1 MNEVIARAS
10 AKQAS
15 ASDPAA
21 SAFVSANAGT
31 GKTKLLTDRVL
42 RLLLAGAPADGILC
56 VTYTRTAAA
65 EMRNRIFRQLA
76 KWATISASDLG
87 NDLEKMGIST
97 PSQALR
103 LRARGLFA
111 KILDNDDGPRVE
123 TVHSFCQSI
132 LRRFPIEA
140 GIAPH
145 VQLVEDDEQ
154 QRLKAI
160 ARANILVSPSPE
172 LGIAVMLIAEA
183 SSESNVEDILNDF
196 ITKDLGFEASDCLA
210 RVEEHFRNDLGAVDA
225 ASNRVVVSNALAQI
239 DDEKLRAVATILQT
253 SDVVDH
259 IKRGAK
265 MDVFL
270 AQDQANRIKKWL
282 FLSDALFSA
291 GKPRSRLSNATMRR
305 ALPDMDDIQKQIIDL
320 IKPLLLDEAVHL
332 CRDRTLSLYQFS
344 IALYREYNRL
354 KAQRGLLDYNDLIS
368 RTNNLLAA
376 SEAAQWVAWKLDNG
390 IQHLLI
396 DEAQDTSPAQW
407 TLLRR
412 LTDEFFDGDGADL
425 QPAGRSELPER
436 TIFAVGDFKQSIYS
450 FQGADPLVMSQ
461 NRGELSKRANA
472 VKADFRDVPLSV
484 SFRSASPILDLVN
497 ATIPM
502 LDGIDD
508 FSTHEVARNGAGGF
522 VELWPVVKGDHD
534 DIVEVMAANQ
544 LARKVKS
551 WIGSRQLPSG
561 KLVGAGDI
569 LILLRK
575 RGKFF
580 ELLLSALQTEN
591 VQVAGADRMKLAEQI
606 EIQDLL
612 ALGDVMHLGAD
623 DLQLAAVLKSPL
635 FDITENQLFIL
646 AHDRGKASLLTRLM
660 RHRGANS
667 AIGKMANQLARW
679 QDRAA
684 EESVFGFFSFVL
696 VDGGRERFRYRLGRA
711 VDESLDHYLNLAQN
725 FALGGGVSLLEFLNL
740 IRSGGGEVKRDMD
753 ASGTDEVRVMTIHGA
768 KGLESPIVI
777 LPDLL
782 TPKNNHNSVLPS
794 TDGKV
799 HYWLPPSGFVR
810 PNFIEEALKKDK
822 LLRTRESNRL
832 LYVALT
838 RARDGLVIGGWEK
851 GHGVRKLEGS
861 DYAHLCDKISAMP
874 AARTR
879 DDGTILVSELQTM
892 VTADDSKDIISL
904 PPKKPVQDFADWLW
918 QKIPHNKKLGG
929 PIHPSQPGLGHVPQ
943 SIGSDCSIGKMSGHQ
958 LGGQMQ
964 SFGFVYGRLA
974 HRLLEQLPLIS
985 PVQRQERAQ
994 KIADQ
999 YYDLPT
1005 ASRDSLVQKVLALIE
1020 LPKFSLLFTRDALI
1034 EVPINGELNGIGI
1047 AGKID
1052 RLYVDERRIILADF
1066 KTGQP
1071 LAGHVPSSYLL
1082 QMALYH
1088 GLLREI
1094 YPGRNIECWLIWVD
1108 NLSHQVIERKAS
1120 DKALAALFAS
1130 QKVSF

>member
-1 MNEVIARAS
+1 MSQVIARAS
-10 AKQAS
+10 ANQAS

-42 RLLLAGAPADGILC
+42 RLLLAGAPADSILC

-65 EMRNRIFRQLA
+65 EMRNRIFKQLA

-87 NDLEKMGIST
+87 KDLEKMGIAT
-97 PSQALR
+97 PSQALWR
-103 LRARGLFA
+103 RARSLFA
-111 KILDNDDGPRVE
+111 EILDNDDGPRVE

-154 QRLKAI
+154 QRLKAM
-160 ARANILVSPSPE
+160 ARANILASPSPE
-172 LGIAVMLIAEA
+172 LGRAVMLIAEA
-183 SSESNVEDILNDF
+183 SSEANVEEILNNF
-196 ITKDLGFEASDCLA
+196 ITKDLGFEESDCLA
-210 RVEEHFRNDLGAVDA
+210 RVEAHFRDDLGAVDT
-225 ASNRVVVSNALAQI
+225 ASNRAVISTVLAQI
-239 DDEKLRAVATILQT
+239 DDEKLRAVASVLQI
-253 SDVVDH
+253 SDVEDH

-270 AQDQANRIKKWL
+270 AQGQANRIKKWS

-291 GKPRSRLSNATMRR
+291 GKPRSRLSNAKMRKV
-305 ALPDMDDIQKQIIDL
+305 LPDMDVIQKQIITL

-332 CRDRTLSLYQFS
+332 CRDRTLSLYQFA
-344 IALYREYNRL
+344 IELYREYTRL
-354 KAQRGLLDYNDLIS
+354 KAQRGFLDYNDLIL
-368 RTNNLLAA
+368 RTNNLLAV

-412 LTDEFFDGDGADL
+412 LTEEFFDGDGAAL
-425 QPAGRSELPER
+425 QRFGKPESPER

-450 FQGADPLVMSQ
+450 FQGADPFVMSA
-461 NRGELSKRANA
+461 NREDLSKRASA
-472 VKADFRDVPLSV
+472 AKADFRDVPLSV

-497 ATIPM
+497 AAIPM

-522 VELWPVVKGDHD
+522 VELWPVVKGDND
-534 DIVEVMAANQ
+534 NIVEVMAANR
-544 LARKVKS
+544 LAQKVKS
-551 WIGSRQLPSG
+551 WIGSRRLPSG

-635 FDITENQLFIL
+635 FDITEDQLFTL
-646 AHDRGKASLLTRLM
+646 AHDRGNASLLTRLM

-667 AIGKMANQLARW
+667 VIGKMANQLARW

-684 EESVFGFFSFVL
+684 AESVFGFFSFVL

-740 IRSGGGEVKRDMD
+740 VRNGGGEVKRDMD
-753 ASGTDEVRVMTIHGA
+753 SSGTDEVRVMTIHGA
-768 KGLESPIVI
+768 KGLEAPIVI

-782 TPKNNHNSVLPS
+782 TPRNNHNSVLPAS
-794 TDGKV
+794 DGKV

-810 PNFIEEALKKDK
+810 PNFIEKALETDA
-822 LLRTRESNRL
+822 LLRIRESNRL

-851 GHGVRKLEGS
+851 GHGVRKFDGS
-861 DYAHLCDKISAMP
+861 DYAHLCDKISVMP
-874 AARTR
+874 AAQTC
-879 DDGTILVSELQTM
+879 DDGTILVTAVQTM
-892 VTADDSKDIISL
+892 VAVDDSKDTPKL
-904 PPKKPVQDFADWLW
+904 PPKKPVQDFTDWLW
-918 QKIPHNKKLGG
+918 RKTSINQNLGR
-929 PIHPSQPGLGHVPQ
+929 PIQPSQPGLNHVPQ
-943 SIGSDCSIGKMSGHQ
+943 SISSDCRAGNMGGHQ
-958 LGGQMQ
+958 LAGHFQ
-964 SFGFVYGRLA
+964 SFGLVYGRLA

-985 PVQRQERAQ
+985 PLQQQECAQR
-994 KIADQ
+994 IAGQ
-999 YYDLPT
+999 YYDLPE
-1005 ASRDSLVQKVLALIE
+1005 ASRDSLVQKVLALIK
-1020 LPKFSLLFTRDALI
+1020 LPEFSLLFTRDALI

-1052 RLYVDERRIILADF
+1052 RLYVDETRIILADF

-1071 LAGHVPSSYLL
+1071 HAGHVPSGYLR
-1082 QMALYH
+1082 QMSLYY

-1094 YPGRNIECWLIWVD
+1094 YPGRDIECWLIWVD
-1108 NLSHQVIERKAS
+1108 ELSHQVIEREAI
-1120 DKALAALFAS
+1120 DEALSAIFAS
-1130 QKVSF
+1130 HRAAS